1 MQIDENQSKENKQ
14 MCSFQAC
21 CSKGVSCHYL
31 LFGKGSGRQ
40 RNGKASW
47 WGKKQKP
54 SGDALL
60 GSCCHREAVGRL
72 TRSGVS
78 CDCLGMHIWLFPA
91 GPKLESEVT
100 QLCPTLCD
108 PMDCSLWGSSIHGI
122 FQARLLEWVAIS
134 FSRGSSRPR
143 DQTLVSCIA
152 SSCFYHLSH
161 WGSSLS

>member
-1 MQIDENQSKENKQ
+1 

-21 CSKGVSCHYL
+21 YSKGVSCHYL

-54 SGDALL
+54 SGNALL
-60 GSCCHREAVGRL
+60 GSCCHRKAVVRL

-78 CDCLGMHIWLFPA
+78 CDCLGVHIWLFQV

-100 QLCPTLCD
+100 QSCPTLCN
-108 PMDCSLWGSSIHGI
+108 PMDCSPQGSSFHGI
-122 FQARLLEWVAIS
+122 FQARILEWVAIS
-134 FSRGSSRPR
+134 SSRGSSQPR
-143 DQTLVSCIA
+143 DLTHISCVADNLLHCRWIV
-152 SSCFYHLSH
+152 Y
-161 WGSSLS
+161 

>member
-1 MQIDENQSKENKQ
+1 MKIDENQSKENKQ

-21 CSKGVSCHYL
+21 YSKGVSCHYL

-54 SGDALL
+54 SGNALL
-60 GSCCHREAVGRL
+60 GSCCHRKAVVRL

-78 CDCLGMHIWLFPA
+78 CDCLGVHIWLFQV

-100 QLCPTLCD
+100 QSCPTLCN

-122 FQARLLEWVAIS
+122 SRQDYWSGLPFPSPGDLPDPGIEPGSPALQAVAVTIWAT
-134 FSRGSSRPR
+134 REAP
-143 DQTLVSCIA
+143 
-152 SSCFYHLSH
+152 
-161 WGSSLS
+161 